1 MKVWVV
7 SHAYVAAV
15 NHDKLRALARRPGV
29 ELTLLAPRE
38 WRTAF
43 GLRSL
48 PGGDGSYR
56 VVASRIAG
64 NGRLGAYVYRDGMR
78 ALRRA
83 RPDLVHAELE
93 PWSLAALQC
102 MLAARRAPVVLFT
115 WENLEGPRRLVS
127 RAVERVVLRRAAVV
141 IAGNQQAR
149 ARMLRR
155 GVPAGRV
162 RVLPQ
167 FGVDPERYAREGIAV
182 PGVLVEEPQLGVD
195 PERYAREGGPGPIA
209 GLAPPIVGYVGRLVP
224 EKGVDLLVDALAPLD
239 ARLLVV
245 GDGPARAE
253 LERRVAGWPPGKAV
267 FAGGLDHAAVPAWLR
282 GLDALVLPS
291 RTTAAWAEQFGH
303 VLIEAMAAGVP
314 VVGSSSGAIPEV
326 IGDAGLIFPEGDAAA
341 LGRQLAWLLADPA
354 VHAMLASRGRA
365 RVRGG
370 YTHEAIAA
378 AQHAIY
384 RELLC
389 PPTV

>member
-1 MKVWVV
+1 MRVWVV

-15 NHDKLRALARRPGV
+15 NQDKLRALARLPDLD
-29 ELTLLAPRE
+29 LTLLAPAA

-43 GLRSL
+43 GLMPL
-48 PGGDGSYR
+48 PPPPTPYR
-56 VVASRIAG
+56 VVASRVLG
-64 NGRLGAYVYRDGMR
+64 SGRIGAHVYRGGMR
-78 ALRRA
+78 ELWRA
-83 RPDLVHAELE
+83 RPDIVHAELE

-102 MLAARRAPVVLFT
+102 VLAARRARIVVFT
-115 WENLEGPRRLVS
+115 WENLEGPRRLLS
-127 RAVERVVLRRAAVV
+127 RAIERVVLRRAAFV
-141 IAGNQQAR
+141 IAGSQQAR
-149 ARMLRR
+149 ARLLRR
-155 GVPAGRV
+155 GVPVART

-167 FGVDPERYAREGIAV
+167 FGVDPERYAREG
-182 PGVLVEEPQLGVD
+182 G
-195 PERYAREGGPGPIA
+195 PEPIA
-209 GLAPPIVGYVGRLVP
+209 GLAPPVVGYVGRLVP

-267 FAGGLDHAAVPAWLR
+267 FAGGVDHAAVPAWLR

-326 IGDAGLIFPEGDAAA
+326 IGDAGLMFPEGDAAA
-341 LGRQLAWLLADPA
+341 LGRQLAWLLGDPA
-354 VHAMLASRGRA
+354 VRAMLARRGRE
-365 RVRGG
+365 RVRAG

-378 AQHAIY
+378 AQHEIY
-384 RELLC
+384 RELLS